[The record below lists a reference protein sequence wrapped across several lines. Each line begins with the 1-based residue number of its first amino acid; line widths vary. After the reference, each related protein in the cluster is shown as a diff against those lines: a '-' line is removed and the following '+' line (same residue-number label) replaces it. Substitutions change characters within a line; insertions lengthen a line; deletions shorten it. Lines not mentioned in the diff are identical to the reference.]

1 MQVKD
6 TKKIFLT
13 VFYICFGVFFLTT
26 VYNTAKDATSDE
38 RSLAYTN
45 AEKQRI
51 ELASSELCG
60 LLAKEIKC
68 GSLEWVGKNK
78 PFGRVGLEILSKDSP
93 RKYFFEALEKN
104 GWGFYGSSSS
114 RSSEYARGDMR
125 LIVYAIDGDIKH
137 IKLYS
142 EH

>member
-1 MQVKD
+1 VKD

-13 VFYICFGVFFLTT
+13 VFYICFGMFFLTA

-51 ELASSELCG
+51 ELASSELCSP
-60 LLAKEIKC
+60 LVKEIKC
-68 GSLEWVGKNK
+68 SSLEWVGKNK
-78 PFGRVGLEILSKDSP
+78 PFGRVSLEILSNDSH
-93 RKYFFEALEKN
+93 RKYFFEVLEKN

-114 RSSEYARGDMR
+114 RSSTYARGDMR
-125 LIVYAIDGDIKH
+125 LIVYAIDGDLKH
-137 IKLYS
+137 ITLYS
-142 EH
+142 KH